1 MTEGRLVFLT
11 GATGFIG
18 GRLAAALA
26 ARGYRLRCLVRD
38 PSRAAALSELGA
50 ELIEGDVTSAH
61 AVDRGLAG
69 ADVACHLAA
78 IYDVGV
84 VDEHAL
90 VHSNVAGTRVFLD
103 ALGRSQV
110 RRAVYVS
117 SIAALGPVD
126 SGQGDE
132 STRWRG
138 PFPTVYHRTKTEAH
152 ALALAAQQ
160 RGALIIVCP
169 AYVYGPGD
177 EGPAGRFLQDLV
189 RRRVP
194 ALVSDSAWF
203 SFVHVDDVVDGIVA
217 AIERGRPRE
226 SYVLGGEAATLTDFA
241 ARAAAAA
248 GVRAPRLRFPRPLAL
263 AAGTL
268 FDAVSRSTG
277 RRFALSREGVASVTG
292 GRWLHSYEKA
302 TREFGYQPRSL
313 AEGLPETMAWVRSRV
328 ESQG

>member
-1 MTEGRLVFLT
+1 MTTGRLVFLT

-18 GRLAAALA
+18 GRLAVALA

-38 PSRAAALSELGA
+38 PLRATALTELGA
-50 ELIEGDVTSAH
+50 ELVQGDVTSAH

-78 IYDVGV
+78 IYDIGV
-84 VDEHAL
+84 VDEQAL
-90 VHSNVAGTRVFLD
+90 FRSNVEGTRVFLN

-110 RRAVYVS
+110 KRGVYVS
-117 SIAALGPVD
+117 SIVALGPVA
-126 SGQGDE
+126 SGVGDE

-138 PFPTVYHRTKTEAH
+138 PFPTAYHRTKTEAH

-177 EGPAGRFLQDLV
+177 EGPAGRFLMDLV
-189 RRRVP
+189 QRRVP
-194 ALVSDSAWF
+194 ALVTDPAWF
-203 SFVHVDDVVDGIVA
+203 SFVHVDDVVEGIIG

-241 ARAAAAA
+241 TRAAAIA
-248 GVRAPRLRFPRPLAL
+248 GGRAPRLRFPRPLAL
-263 AAGTL
+263 AAGTV
-268 FDAVSRSTG
+268 FDVVSRATG

-292 GRWLHSYEKA
+292 GRWLHSHEKA
-302 TREFGYQPRSL
+302 TREFGYRPRSL
-313 AEGLPETMAWVRSRV
+313 ADGLPETMAWVRSRL
-328 ESQG
+328 EQG